1 MIIYIVEFA
10 ILHLLFFGIYKVM
23 LSRET
28 QLGFLRLFLVGSTLL
43 SLTLPL
49 LEIPTKASIP
59 TINMDA
65 IILPILSV
73 NTEVQTFTLPWYV
86 ILTGAV
92 CSLFLLK
99 FIVTLIQIYGWYRQ
113 SETDSLED
121 IVIRKV
127 SGLQNSF
134 TFLQWIFIDPK
145 NFENPADIIRH
156 EQGHAKKLHSLDLL
170 FFHILTIF
178 FWWLPSIWLM
188 IKELKEVHEFEAD
201 DYALKINDS
210 TYTKTLV
217 QCTLKAH
224 GMDLASS
231 FDDAPIFNRLNF
243 IKKMKKKISIWKVAS
258 IATMVAVSGAMF
270 ACEEELEAG
279 IEEIVEDSNQQFEY
293 TPDVQQVLDKLA
305 LENPGEKYAVI
316 ETKFENEESINK
328 LNSYDPNQ
336 IEHIIV
342 SKDGDEKSI
351 VMIVNQ
357 SSELFEKTI
366 EIQETSG
373 DETFTIAETP
383 ASFKGGTD
391 GLYKY
396 LSENLKYPKQAQNLG
411 VEGKVILEIIV
422 EKDGQVSD
430 VMVAKG
436 IGAGCDA
443 EAVRVIK
450 ESPKWIPAKQNGN
463 IVRQKLLIPIDFALG
478 KN

>member
-28 QLGFLRLFLVGSTLL
+28 QLGFLRLFLVGSTIL

-49 LEIPTKASIP
+49 LEIPTTASIP

-65 IILPILSV
+65 IILPMMSV
-73 NTEVQTFTLPWYV
+73 NTEVQTFTLPWYL
-86 ILTGAV
+86 ILTGV
-92 CSLFLLK
+92 ICSLFFLK

-113 SETDSLED
+113 SETDSLDD

-188 IKELKEVHEFEAD
+188 IRELKEVHEFEAD

-279 IEEIVEDSNQQFEY
+279 IEEIVEESNQQLEY
-293 TPDVQQVLDKLA
+293 SDDIKTRLAKLKN
-305 LENPGEKYAVI
+305 ENPGEKYSVI
-316 ETKFENEESINK
+316 ITEFTNETEIRK
-328 LNSYDPNQ
+328 LDSYDPNQ
-336 IEHIIV
+336 IEAIIV
-342 SKDGDEKSI
+342 SKDGENKNVALI
-351 VMIVNQ
+351 VKQ
-357 SSELFEKTI
+357 SSEVLKTAI
-366 EIQETSG
+366 EIQEKQSNDVYRIVENT
-373 DETFTIAETP
+373 
-383 ASFKGGTD
+383 ASFPGGLD
-391 GLYKY
+391 DFKKY
-396 LSENLKYPKQAQNLG
+396 LRENIRYPKQAQNLG
-411 VEGKVILEIIV
+411 VEGKVYVQIIV
-422 EKDGQVSD
+422 EKNGDLSEIEV
-430 VMVAKG
+430 VKG
-436 IGAGCDA
+436 IGAGCDK
-443 EAVRVIK
+443 EAVRVLE
-450 ESPKWIPAKQNGN
+450 ESPNWEPATIGGKA
-463 IVRQKLLIPIDFALG
+463 VRQKVIINVGFEL
-478 KN
+478 NS